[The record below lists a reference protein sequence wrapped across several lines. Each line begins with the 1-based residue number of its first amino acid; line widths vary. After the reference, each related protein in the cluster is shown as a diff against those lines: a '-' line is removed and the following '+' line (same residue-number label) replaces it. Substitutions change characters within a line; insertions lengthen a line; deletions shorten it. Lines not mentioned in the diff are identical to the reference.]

1 MGTKS
6 HKIVAQLKQ
15 QAVFPICSAALE
27 EWKRRTRFKTCEV
40 AILNR
45 TNGEKIKAW
54 IDNRLFKRAIF
65 NLMEIAAQTCGKRD
79 GLSFSIVPGWQ
90 GSTRIIIGYPKT
102 MKRTNEDDD
111 DTKAGPDGETIEIVS
126 QHRGK
131 IEITEEKH
139 RGMFLIHLPH

>member
-1 MGTKS
+1 MGTKR

-15 QAVFPICSAALE
+15 QTVFPIYSAALE

-45 TNGEKIKAW
+45 TNGEKTKAW
-54 IDNRLFKRAIF
+54 IDDRLFKRAIF

-90 GSTRIIIGYPKT
+90 GSSRIIIGYPQAIKNA
-102 MKRTNEDDD
+102 NEDEDD
-111 DTKAGPDGETIEIVS
+111 MNVRPDSETIEIIS

-139 RGMFLIHLPH
+139 HGNFLIHLPH